1 MSLTSFPEP
10 KDLDV
15 DFVNRTGDSR
25 PKSFQKYDV
34 SNPHPGFG
42 KDPNIL
48 NEFGHTKYPM
58 WVGTVIVNNEEE
70 ERAARGEP
78 ASGWKAEAPTLKD
91 DGPTIHEWV
100 AAGYKAKDYPPKGYI
115 VKSPLAEI
123 DQAVRDEQDAEAKAA
138 AGWGK

>member
-15 DFVNRTGDSR
+15 PFVDRIGDSR
-25 PKSFQKYDV
+25 PKTFQQYDV

-58 WVGTVIVNNEEE
+58 WVGDKIVNNEEE
-70 ERAARGEP
+70 ENALRNPSSVPAVEP
-78 ASGWKAEAPTLKD
+78 PAVDPVDT
-91 DGPTIHEWV
+91 
-100 AAGYKAKDYPPKGYI
+100 PK
-115 VKSPLAEI
+115 
-123 DQAVRDEQDAEAKAA
+123 QA
-138 AGWGK
+138 W